1 MAIMHPDVAPDQIIH
16 GSERDVYIALRD
28 QLPQSYRVVHSL
40 PWLRPDRDST
50 DAPLREGE
58 ADFVIF
64 HPDYGLLVLE
74 VKGGEE
80 MFIEYKRLVKVS
92 AGVSVA
98 IANKTPKATHAPGGP
113 AYSVPRRG

>member
-1 MAIMHPDVAPDQIIH
+1 MAIMIPDVAPDQIIH

-28 QLPQSYRVVHSL
+28 QLPDVYRVVHSL
-40 PWLRPDRDST
+40 PWLRPNRDDA

-80 MFIEYKRLVKVS
+80 MFARPVFDHVGSYPQALK
-92 AGVSVA
+92 
-98 IANKTPKATHAPGGP
+98 
-113 AYSVPRRG
+113 

>member
-1 MAIMHPDVAPDQIIH
+1 MIPDVAPDQIIH

-28 QLPQSYRVVHSL
+28 QLPDVYRVVHSL
-40 PWLRPDRDST
+40 PWLRPNRDDI

-64 HPDYGLLVLE
+64 HPNYGLLVLE

-80 MFIEYKRLVKVS
+80 MFARGHQWFRKLPKSLIQNYLV
-92 AGVSVA
+92 
-98 IANKTPKATHAPGGP
+98 
-113 AYSVPRRG
+113 